1 MVLSVIISSFLSVRK
16 SILYYKLYMEAEN
29 KKQQAKEKYT
39 ELSKKSLVRVQYSC
53 SGNDNGIE
61 EEEYIPIVSIKPKNE
76 STKNED
82 ETKNS

>member
-1 MVLSVIISSFLSVRK
+1 MQTEESK
-16 SILYYKLYMEAEN
+16 QTQKDKYAEL
-29 KKQQAKEKYT
+29 T
-39 ELSKKSLVRVQYSC
+39 KKSLVRVQYSC

>member
-1 MVLSVIISSFLSVRK
+1 
-16 SILYYKLYMEAEN
+16 MEAEN
-29 KKQQAKEKYT
+29 KKNPATEKYT
-39 ELSKKSLVRVQYSC
+39 ELTKKSLVRVQYSC

-82 ETKNS
+82 ETQNS